1 MTTASQSIALVG
13 RHYNEPSFP
22 VRDMLTSIADPRHIF
37 VFGSNLRGI
46 HGAGAAKT
54 ARAYLG
60 AIPGHGKGFMGSC
73 YAIPTKH
80 GPYENMSLEEL
91 AWYVESFKKVTHRRD
106 TIFHV
111 TAIGTGRAG
120 FTHEQ
125 IAPLFNGVVCCY
137 LPIAWR
143 PYIDMEN

>member
-1 MTTASQSIALVG
+1 MPHESMNHVL
-13 RHYNEPSFP
+13 RHYNEPSFA
-22 VRDMLTSIADPRHIF
+22 VRDMMTDRSDPRHSF

-46 HGAGAAKT
+46 HGAGAAKV

-60 AIPGHGKGFMGSC
+60 AIPGHGKGFMGNC

-91 AWYVESFKKVTHRRD
+91 ARHVETFKKVTHRRD

-111 TAIGTGRAG
+111 TAVGTGRAG

>member
-1 MTTASQSIALVG
+1 MPHASMNHVL
-13 RHYNEPSFP
+13 RHYNEPSFA
-22 VRDMLTSIADPRHIF
+22 VRDMMADRPDPRHCF

-46 HGAGAAKT
+46 HGAGAAKV

-60 AIPGHGKGFMGSC
+60 AMPGHGKGFMGSC

-125 IAPLFNGVVCCY
+125 VAPLFNGVVCCY

>member
-1 MTTASQSIALVG
+1 MPNESMNRVL
-13 RHYNEPSFP
+13 RHYNEPSFA
-22 VRDMLTSIADPRHIF
+22 VRDMMADRSDPRHCF

-46 HGAGAAKT
+46 HGAGAAKV

-91 AWYVESFKKVTHRRD
+91 TWYVESFKKVTQRRS

-125 IAPLFNGVVCCY
+125 IAPLFNGVVCCH

-143 PYIDMEN
+143 PYIDMS

>member
-1 MTTASQSIALVG
+1 MPHESMNHVL
-13 RHYNEPSFP
+13 RHYNEPSFA
-22 VRDMLTSIADPRHIF
+22 VCDMMTDRSDPRHCF

-46 HGAGAAKT
+46 HGAGAAKV

-80 GPYENMSLEEL
+80 APYENMSLEEL
-91 AWYVESFKKVTHRRD
+91 AWYVESFKKVTYRRD

-125 IAPLFNGVVCCY
+125 VAPLFNGVVCCY
-137 LPIAWR
+137 LPMAWR
-143 PYIDMEN
+143 PYIDMGQ

>member
-1 MTTASQSIALVG
+1 MPHESMNHVL
-13 RHYNEPSFP
+13 RHYNELSFA
-22 VRDMLTSIADPRHIF
+22 VRDMMTDRPDPRHCF

-46 HGAGAAKT
+46 HGAGAAKV

-60 AIPGHGKGFMGSC
+60 AIPGRGKGFMGDC

-80 GPYENMSLEEL
+80 GPYENMSLEEV

-111 TAIGTGRAG
+111 TAVGTGRAG

-125 IAPLFNGVVCCY
+125 IAPLFNGVICCY
-137 LPIAWR
+137 LPLAWR
-143 PYIDMEN
+143 PYIDMGQ

>member
-1 MTTASQSIALVG
+1 MPHESMNHVL
-13 RHYNEPSFP
+13 RHYNEPSFA
-22 VRDMLTSIADPRHIF
+22 VRDMMTDRSDPRHCF

-46 HGAGAAKT
+46 HGAGAAKV

-60 AIPGHGKGFMGSC
+60 AIPGHGKGSMGSC

-91 AWYVESFKKVTHRRD
+91 ARYVGSFKKVTHRRD

-125 IAPLFNGVVCCY
+125 VAPLFNGVVCCY